1 MSLDLV
7 SSAAAAHPGDL
18 ALDDGERAWTYAD
31 FHARVQAAAE
41 RLRALGV
48 QGLPV
53 ALVSESTGDA
63 VMAVHAV
70 LAAGGVLAPLSPRL
84 TADELRP
91 ALAALRPRLVLAAP
105 DAWDR
110 ALDAGVR
117 PVPLAALEDAHGDA
131 LARRA
136 APSGWPEL
144 PPRTR
149 VVLWTSGTGG
159 RPRGIAITD
168 ENLHA
173 SIGGAVARIGLA
185 RDDRW
190 LATLGLGHVGGLL
203 ILLRAAATGARV
215 IARGRFRPDEAN
227 ALLDSAGVT
236 HASLVPTMLRQLMDL
251 RADRAPASVRCL
263 LIGGAHCPR
272 ALVERAI
279 AAGWPLALTYGMT
292 EATSQAAT
300 APPALVRTKPGTV
313 GAPLDGIELRVDEA
327 GEIFLRG
334 PTVAASYLGTELTL
348 QDEEGWLRTGD
359 LGEIDGDGHLWITG
373 RRSDRIVTG
382 GVNVDPVE
390 VEDILRLHDGVS
402 DAAVVGLPDD
412 RWGEV
417 VAAAVVALKGAY
429 PDPAELEDLT
439 RARLTTAKVPR
450 RWLFL
455 AELPRNANG
464 KVDRDAVRQ
473 GFGPRPLDR
482 GPGSG

>member
-1 MSLDLV
+1 MAFDFLAQ
-7 SSAAAAHPGDL
+7 AARARPGDL
-18 ALDDGERAWTYAD
+18 ALDDGARAWSYGD
-31 FHARVQAAAE
+31 LERRVHAAAE
-41 RLRALGV
+41 RLRATGV
-48 QGLPV
+48 AGRPV
-53 ALVSESTGDA
+53 ALLSESTGDA
-63 VMAVHAV
+63 IMAVHAV

-110 ALDAGVR
+110 ALAAGVR
-117 PVPLAALEDAHGDA
+117 PAPLDALEGDNGDA

-136 APSGWPEL
+136 SSSGWPEL
-144 PPRTR
+144 PAGTR

-159 RPRGIAITD
+159 LPRGIALTE
-168 ENLHA
+168 ENLEA
-173 SIGGAVARIGLA
+173 SIAAAVARLGLG

-190 LATLGLGHVGGLL
+190 LGTLGLAHVGGLL
-203 ILLRAAATGARV
+203 LVLRAAATGARV

-236 HASLVPTMLRQLMDL
+236 HASLVPTMLRQLLDL
-251 RADRAPASVRCL
+251 RADHPVPSLRCL

-272 ALVERAI
+272 SLVERAVR
-279 AAGWPLALTYGMT
+279 AGYPLALTYGMT

-300 APPALVRTKPGTV
+300 APPELVRRKPGTV
-313 GAPLDGIELRVDEA
+313 GAPIKGVELRVDEA
-327 GEIFLRG
+327 GEVLLRG
-334 PTVAASYLGTELTL
+334 RTVAAGYLGTDLPL
-348 QDEEGWLRTGD
+348 RDADGWLHTGD
-359 LGEIDGDGHLWITG
+359 LGELDRDGHLWITG

-390 VEDILRLHDGVS
+390 VEDILRLHTGVA

-417 VAAAVVALKGAY
+417 VAAAVVRLGGAY
-429 PDPAELEDLT
+429 PDPAELEGLV

-450 RWLFL
+450 RWIFL
-455 AELPRNANG
+455 PELPRNANG

-473 GFGPRPLDR
+473 GFP
-482 GPGSG
+482 SM